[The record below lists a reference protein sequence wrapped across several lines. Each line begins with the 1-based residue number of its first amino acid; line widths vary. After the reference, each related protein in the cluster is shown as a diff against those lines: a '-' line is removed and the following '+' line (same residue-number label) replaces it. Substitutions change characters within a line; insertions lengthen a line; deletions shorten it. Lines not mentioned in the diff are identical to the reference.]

1 MLKQIEK
8 DMMQALK
15 NKEEEK
21 AGVLRLLISKCKNKS
36 IELGHEL
43 SEQEVIKVLQSAA

>member
-15 NKEEEK
+15 NKEKEK
-21 AGVLRLLISKCKNKS
+21 PSEKLVLGPQSDNGLL
-36 IELGHEL
+36 G
-43 SEQEVIKVLQSAA
+43 